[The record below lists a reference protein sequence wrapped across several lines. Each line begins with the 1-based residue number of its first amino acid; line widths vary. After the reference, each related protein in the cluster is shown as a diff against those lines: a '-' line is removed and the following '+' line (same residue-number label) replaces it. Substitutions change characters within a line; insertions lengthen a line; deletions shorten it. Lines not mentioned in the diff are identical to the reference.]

1 MLQTGCEPIVQ
12 TIQSLA
18 QQIQEVDYRID
29 ALEAE
34 ALELNPLQYIRS
46 QREIDRLARVKH
58 ALQDKWNNAMS
69 ELAICRLAH
78 PAHYHQ
84 DHVLPGS
91 I

>member
-1 MLQTGCEPIVQ
+1 MGFARPV
-12 TIQSLA
+12 
-18 QQIQEVDYRID
+18 
-29 ALEAE
+29 LEAE
-34 ALELNPLQYIRS
+34 AMQLNPLPYTVS
-46 QREIDRLARVKH
+46 QRQVDHLVRVKH
-58 ALQDKWNNAMS
+58 TLQDKWNNAMS